1 MRLLVRLPQL
11 HLSLNLTSEE
21 RDEGRRELELLFGS
35 QKHAD
40 DEVELDDVK
49 ELAEED
55 WSEFTYGVA
64 DDDEF

>member
-1 MRLLVRLPQL
+1 MSAAP
-11 HLSLNLTSEE
+11 E
-21 RDEGRRELELLFGS
+21 DEDNDLELD
-35 QKHAD
+35 AD

>member
-1 MRLLVRLPQL
+1 MSAAPDDDVDPD
-11 HLSLNLTSEE
+11 
-21 RDEGRRELELLFGS
+21 DELDDE
-35 QKHAD
+35 
-40 DEVELDDVK
+40 DEVELDDVE

>member
-1 MRLLVRLPQL
+1 MARDCRNIRAP
-11 HLSLNLTSEE
+11 HLTEAEMSTAPE
-21 RDEGRRELELLFGS
+21 DEDDNLELD
-35 QKHAD
+35 AE

-64 DDDEF
+64 GDDDV

>member
-1 MRLLVRLPQL
+1 MSAAP
-11 HLSLNLTSEE
+11 E
-21 RDEGRRELELLFGS
+21 DEDDDIELDDE
-35 QKHAD
+35 